1 MITNLVLIV
10 TIFFSPL
17 SPRVFFL
24 FYTLFLFHL
33 HPPRVDQ
40 IIGVDPC
47 PINTF
52 LKSLGV
58 AVRLKIIVQVSFL
71 INAARKLATEHSMR

>member
-1 MITNLVLIV
+1 MIANLVLVV

-17 SPRVFFL
+17 SLEVFFF

-33 HPPRVDQ
+33 HPPCVDR

-47 PINTF
+47 SISTF

-58 AVRLKIIVQVSFL
+58 AVRLKITV
-71 INAARKLATEHSMR
+71 